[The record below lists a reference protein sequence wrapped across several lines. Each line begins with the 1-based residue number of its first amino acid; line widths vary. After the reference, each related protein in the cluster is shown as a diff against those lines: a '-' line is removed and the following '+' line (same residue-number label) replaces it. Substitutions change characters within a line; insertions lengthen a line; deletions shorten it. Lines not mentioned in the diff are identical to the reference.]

1 MNHLQK
7 DNQKGFTIVEL
18 VVVIIILGILA
29 ATALPRFMDV
39 STEAHQSA
47 VDAVEGGLKSGVALV
62 QAKWMAGGKPSAV
75 SMADGSS
82 IYVNASGWASVG
94 DATIGDDECDDLFT
108 ALLQNAPS
116 IQATEVANEGAAAAA
131 YTGAN
136 PEDWYHDHDGSGN
149 CKFWYGASGVT
160 TSLPTLVYDHAAG
173 SITRT
178 N

>member
-1 MNHLQK
+1 MAKLNR

-39 STEAHQSA
+39 STEAHQSS
-47 VDAVEGGLKSGVALV
+47 VDAVEGGLKSGIALV
-62 QAKWMAGGKPSAV
+62 QAKWMAAGKPDSV
-75 SMADGSS
+75 SMADASV
-82 IYVNASGWASVG
+82 IFVNTSGWASVG
-94 DATIGDDECDDLFT
+94 DATIGDGECDDLFT

-116 IQATEVANEGAAAAA
+116 IQATEVANEGLAAAA

-136 PEDWYHDHDGSGN
+136 PEDWYHADVTGD
-149 CKFWYGASGVT
+149 CTFWYGASGVT
-160 TSLPTLVYDHAAG
+160 SSLPTLVYDHSAG